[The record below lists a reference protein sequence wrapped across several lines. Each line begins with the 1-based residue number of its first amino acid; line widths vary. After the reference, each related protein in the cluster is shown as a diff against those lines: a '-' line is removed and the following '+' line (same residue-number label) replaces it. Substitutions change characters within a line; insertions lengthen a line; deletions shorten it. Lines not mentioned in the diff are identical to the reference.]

1 MNSHTFT
8 DELKQTIARRP
19 QEVVVV
25 VGAGVTIG
33 ALRGSPL
40 AGQAAWHGLLLGGLE
55 RLRATGASPAAD
67 VDRIRGLLDSADVSL
82 WIDAAQMIT
91 RGLGG
96 PSGGELRA
104 WLRASV
110 GAFAGAVQDR
120 DVLTSLRALS
130 ERGVLLATVNY
141 DGVLEA
147 ETGLPAVTWRD
158 AARVAR
164 VLRGDE
170 RGILHLHGYWEDPGS
185 LVFGARSYDEV
196 VADEHARTV
205 LKSLGMQ
212 RTFLFVGHGT
222 GLQDPNWDSFLRW
235 AEAVLAGMEHRH
247 YRLVRDDERARVQA
261 EHPQGQRVVA
271 LPYGATHGALAPFLR
286 ALLPAASAE
295 APIAASAPVVA
306 PRAPVRTIVL
316 RVNIGGANDRG
327 FHPVSEQEAR
337 DLVDAPDPKFHLL
350 ERKVEPRTLTARD
363 WRVLAQDVDDLLTRM
378 REDIRVKQSVRIVI
392 IGQAPLPVF
401 AYLGYQMRHERAEI
415 ELVNFRQRG
424 NTWDH
429 IGAPGIAADGDDG
442 PFQVTEPKLGR
453 ERRGKVVLSILCSN
467 DYPYEEDMIEPM
479 LTAEGASL
487 LCSYKIQHKRK
498 HDDAPMDHADLTVL
512 VGLVN
517 RARVWIRDN
526 CPNSEGLV
534 VAMGGPTWAAFWVAR
549 ELNANVRG
557 RVDFPYF
564 TPGRGYSR
572 ALAAQMHEAPWFT
585 GRAKLMIMAAE
596 PDDQGSVRVGRAADA
611 IQGALE
617 RDLGPDGPYEIRTRG
632 AARLADIMRELDLFK
647 PDILHLHVH
656 GSPSGE
662 LGFEDE
668 RGETKK
674 IPGEV
679 FINMLKATGIT
690 PALIVLSACHSAV
703 LAPAM
708 LAVAECVI
716 AMTDAVAFKIPITF
730 SAGFYEALG
739 RGHSL
744 AKAAEQGKLRAQAE
758 HSTGHEK
765 IEIYSAPGVSADQI
779 ILFRTSS
786 R

>member
-1 MNSHTFT
+1 MPGIESCCPATISPGDRPGQLSDLVRERENMNTHTFT
-8 DELKQTIARRP
+8 DELKHTIAVRP

-40 AGQAAWHGLLLGGLE
+40 AEQASWHGLLLGGLE

-67 VDRIRGLLDSADVSL
+67 VDRIRGLLDSDDVNL

-96 PSGGELRA
+96 PRGGEQRA

-110 GAFAGAVQDR
+110 GAFAGAVHDR

-147 ETGLPAVTWRD
+147 ATGLPAVTWRD
-158 AARVAR
+158 AARVQR

-170 RGILHLHGYWEDPGS
+170 RGILHLHGYWEEPES

-222 GLQDPNWDSFLRW
+222 GLQDPNWGSFLRW

-247 YRLVRDDERARVQA
+247 YRLVRDEERVRVQA

-286 ALLPAASAE
+286 SLLPAAPNA
-295 APIAASAPVVA
+295 APPGAAAPVA
-306 PRAPVRTIVL
+306 TSPRPVRTIVL
-316 RVNIGGANDRG
+316 RINIGDPNDRG

-337 DLVDAPDPKFHLL
+337 DLVDVPDPTFHAL
-350 ERKVEPRTLTARD
+350 EAQVEPRRLTARN
-363 WRVLAQDVDDLLTRM
+363 WRGLAQDVDDLLTRM
-378 REDIRVKQSVRIVI
+378 RGGIGVKEAVRIVI
-392 IGQAPLPVF
+392 VGQAPLPVF
-401 AYLGYQMRHERAEI
+401 AYLGYQMRRERGQI
-415 ELVNFRQRG
+415 ELINYRQRG
-424 NTWDH
+424 DAWDH
-429 IGAPGIAADGDDG
+429 IGAPGVAVDGDDG
-442 PFQVTEPKLGR
+442 PFQVDEPELGR

-467 DYPYEEDMIEPM
+467 EYPYNPSMVEPM
-479 LTAEGASL
+479 ITAEGAAL
-487 LCSYKIQHKRK
+487 LCSYRIQHKRK

-517 RARVWIRDN
+517 RALVWIKDR
-526 CPNSEGLV
+526 CPDSDGLV

-549 ELNANVRG
+549 ALNANVRG
-557 RVDFPYF
+557 RIDFPYF
-564 TPGRGYSR
+564 TPGRGYER
-572 ALAAQMHEAPWFT
+572 ALAARMHEAPWFT

-596 PDDQGSVRVGRAADA
+596 PDDQGSVRAGRAADA
-611 IQGALE
+611 IQQALE
-617 RDLGPDGPYEIRTRG
+617 R
-632 AARLADIMRELDLFK
+632 
-647 PDILHLHVH
+647 
-656 GSPSGE
+656 
-662 LGFEDE
+662 
-668 RGETKK
+668 
-674 IPGEV
+674 
-679 FINMLKATGIT
+679 
-690 PALIVLSACHSAV
+690 
-703 LAPAM
+703 
-708 LAVAECVI
+708 
-716 AMTDAVAFKIPITF
+716 
-730 SAGFYEALG
+730 
-739 RGHSL
+739 
-744 AKAAEQGKLRAQAE
+744 
-758 HSTGHEK
+758 
-765 IEIYSAPGVSADQI
+765 
-779 ILFRTSS
+779 
-786 R
+786 